1 MNIFAVSFCGQP
13 YNYSAIDKYVSRS
26 AQPEK
31 EDFVWLKEQG
41 ITDVFNF
48 RTMYVSG
55 LDFDEGKTVKELGMK
70 YHSIPSITSKPN
82 EENIFRFLKEV
93 NEVKA
98 RGGLAHIHCFAG
110 ADRTGMYA
118 FIYKM
123 FNNLGNLADNKT
135 EWLNFG
141 HHKNKYPEL
150 MGWAEDFIKRT
161 AKPIKF

>member
-1 MNIFAVSFCGQP
+1 MNISAVSFCGQP

-82 EENIFRFLKEV
+82 EETVL
-93 NEVKA
+93 
-98 RGGLAHIHCFAG
+98 
-110 ADRTGMYA
+110 
-118 FIYKM
+118 
-123 FNNLGNLADNKT
+123 T
-135 EWLNFG
+135 ERVCMRLYTRCLIIWVI
-141 HHKNKYPEL
+141 
-150 MGWAEDFIKRT
+150 WQIIKQNG
-161 AKPIKF
+161 